1 MTEMTEIPNI
11 VLILADDMGY
21 GDLSCLNEDSKI
33 DTPHMDRIAAE
44 GIIFTDAHAS
54 SSVCTPSRY
63 SILTGRY
70 SWRGK
75 LQSGV
80 LGPIE
85 AALID
90 AQTFTLPQ
98 FLQQSG
104 YHTACIGK
112 WHLGMGWPFRTP
124 RSTAGLHWDGPEIIE
139 AANDID
145 YSQAITDGPIDRGF
159 DYFFGV
165 DASNFPP
172 YCFIENDHTLGI
184 PTLQKPDEM
193 FGHPGPMIEGWD
205 LEELMPEL
213 TRKAIS
219 YINERAKEE
228 QPFFLYFPSTAPHT
242 PIAPIKKFQGKS
254 QAGAYGDFIMQLD
267 DTIGQ
272 IYAALES
279 CGFQDNTLLIVT
291 SDNGSPGRY
300 GSLEAPGSII
310 ETFGHKPNWILRGL
324 KADTWD
330 GGHRVPCVAK
340 WSNHIHRG
348 STCDELVCLM
358 DLFATFA
365 AILGRELPID
375 SAEDS
380 FNILPYLLG
389 EKLAEPV
396 RRELVHQAYLR
407 LFGIRKD
414 EWKLIFSHRSGGLS
428 PDPPTNNY
436 DPPQQLYNM
445 QQDIRERENLYFQY
459 PEKVESLT
467 NVFAEHQCR
476 PTAPHTKNKTDHK

>member
-1 MTEMTEIPNI
+1 MLLKNAITKSPNI

-33 DTPHMDRIAAE
+33 ETPHMDRIAAE
-44 GIIFTDAHAS
+44 GITFTDAHAS

-63 SILTGRY
+63 SVLTGRY

-75 LQSGV
+75 LQWGV

-90 AQTFTLPQ
+90 AETLTLPQ

-112 WHLGMGWPFRTP
+112 WHLGMGWPFRMP
-124 RSTAGLHWDGPEIIE
+124 RSTVGLHWDCPELVA

-145 YSQAITDGPIDRGF
+145 YARSITDGPTARGF
-159 DYFFGV
+159 DYYFGV

-172 YCFIENDHTLGI
+172 YCFIENDRTVGI
-184 PTLQKPDEM
+184 PTLQKPDSM

-205 LEELMPEL
+205 LEAILPEL
-213 TRKAIS
+213 TQKAVG
-219 YINERAKEE
+219 YICERAKQD

-242 PIAPIKKFQGKS
+242 PIAPTKKFQGKS
-254 QAGAYGDFIMQLD
+254 EAGAYGDFIMQLD

-272 IYAALES
+272 IYTALKS
-279 CGFQDNTLLIVT
+279 YGFQDDTLFIVT

-310 ETFGHKPNWILRGL
+310 ETFGHQPNGILRGL
-324 KADTWD
+324 KADAWD
-330 GGHRVPCVAK
+330 GGHRVPCIAK
-340 WSNHIHRG
+340 WPNYIQAG
-348 STCDELVCLM
+348 STCDELICLM
-358 DLFATFA
+358 DWFATCA
-365 AILGRELPID
+365 TILGRELPTD
-375 SAEDS
+375 GAEDS
-380 FNILPYLLG
+380 LNILPYVLG
-389 EKLAEPV
+389 ETLATSI
-396 RRELVHQAYLR
+396 RRELVHQGYHKLYAVR
-407 LFGIRKD
+407 QD
-414 EWKLIFSHRSGGLS
+414 EWKLIFGNRSGGLS

-436 DPPQQLYNM
+436 DPPEQLYNM
-445 QQDIRERENLYFQY
+445 HQDIRERENLYFQY
-459 PEKVESLT
+459 PEKVAALT
-467 NVFAEHQCR
+467 KIFAEHQCR
-476 PTAPHTKNKTDHK
+476 PTAPHAIK